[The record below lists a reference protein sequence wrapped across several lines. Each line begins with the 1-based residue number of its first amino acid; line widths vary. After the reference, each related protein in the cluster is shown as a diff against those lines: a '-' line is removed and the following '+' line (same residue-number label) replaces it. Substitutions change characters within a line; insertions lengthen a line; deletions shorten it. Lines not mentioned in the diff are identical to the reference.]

1 MATNM
6 PTKTKFD
13 PIRLDYHA
21 ADPREVVVTPKDND
35 RFVGSVKEIATACHA
50 GIPLIEFTNQLE
62 KTLVPKLAEWL
73 AERGDKVH
81 SAFISVREGRL
92 LFLVIQCGAA
102 YDRELT
108 DALTKID
115 IEIARDADL
124 DMIRL
129 EVMALPCVPDEDA
142 YSFLDPQF
150 IMVFKRVE

>member
-1 MATNM
+1 MITNT
-6 PTKTKFD
+6 PAKTRVD

-73 AERGDKVH
+73 AEQGDKVH
-81 SAFISVREGRL
+81 RAFISVREGRL
-92 LFLVIQCGAA
+92 FFLVVQYAAA

-115 IEIARDADL
+115 LDIARDAGL

-129 EVMALPCVPDEDA
+129 EVMALPRVSDEDA